1 ITPDMLPLVNLDQQ
15 AIDHI
20 IASVPGGIANVQDI
34 YGLAPLQAGILY
46 HHLATTEGD
55 PYVLQV
61 QFSFSGHEPVEAF
74 IRALQSVIERNDIL
88 RTGVVWEGLDEPVQV
103 VLRQALLVV
112 EQVEADPSSAVLA
125 QLQERFDPRHYRLDL
140 SRASLMR
147 FAYAEDQGRHVGI
160 LLLHHILLDH
170 TALQVLVEE
179 MSASLAGETGLL
191 PDAVQ
196 YRNYVAQARL
206 GVSAAQH
213 EAFFSEMLG
222 DIDEPTLAFG
232 LQDVN

>member
-1 ITPDMLPLVNLDQQ
+1 
-15 AIDHI
+15 
-20 IASVPGGIANVQDI
+20 
-34 YGLAPLQAGILY
+34 
-46 HHLATTEGD
+46 
-55 PYVLQV
+55 
-61 QFSFSGHEPVEAF
+61 F

-88 RTGVVWEGLDEPVQV
+88 RTGMVWEGLDEPVQV

-112 EQVEADPSSAVLA
+112 EQIEVDSASNVLA
-125 QLQERFDPRHYRLDL
+125 QLQARFDPRHYRLDL

-232 LQDVN
+232 LHDVNRDGSGVREAHLPLDPALSLGLREQARQLGVSAASLVHLAWAQVLGQVSGQDDVVFGTVLLGR